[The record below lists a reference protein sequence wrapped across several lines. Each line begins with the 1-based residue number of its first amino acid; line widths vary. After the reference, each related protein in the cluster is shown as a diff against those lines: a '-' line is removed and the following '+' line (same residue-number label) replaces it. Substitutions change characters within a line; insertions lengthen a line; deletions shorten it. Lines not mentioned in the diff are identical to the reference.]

1 MKKEYTSPELELML
15 VRFEAMMSEMRD
27 STPEDHAED
36 GDDNL

>member
-1 MKKEYTSPELELML
+1 MKKEYTSPEFE
-15 VRFEAMMSEMRD
+15 VTIISFEAMMSQMPD